1 MEQILKGK
9 QTFHLKKKKSSSKPF
24 LLISKEITSE
34 LNFAFP
40 IRAITSVTGESA
52 ADKGFESAVSMG
64 FCAQVR
70 VYVCT
75 QTCVQ
80 TSVYSTRTRH

>member
-9 QTFHLKKKKSSSKPF
+9 QTFHLKKIKKSSSKPF

-40 IRAITSVTGESA
+40 ITMITPVTGESA
-52 ADKGFESAVSMG
+52 TDENSESAASVG
-64 FCAQVR
+64 LRAQVQ
-70 VYVCT
+70 VYAHIHVCT
-75 QTCVQ
+75 DQCIQ
-80 TSVYSTRTRH
+80 YAY